1 MLGGGMQKQWQGQN
15 VDLKQLS
22 VYAEE
27 FFKTKGYMTRM
38 DESDGEYVIKWI
50 PPRVDGVSKSVYS
63 AVELKISGSP
73 DDFTIDIFASE
84 ATRSSIRLGLLTSAL
99 GGGYFTL
106 QGNRL
111 RETLERLENEFW
123 IYIEEKVALLA
134 RQSR

>member
-1 MLGGGMQKQWQGQN
+1 MQKQWLGQN
-15 VDLKQLS
+15 IDLHQLS

-27 FFKTKGYMTRM
+27 FFKSKGYMTKL

-50 PPRVDGVSKSVYS
+50 PQRVDGVSKSVYS
-63 AVELKISGSP
+63 AVELKIWGGP
-73 DDFTIDIFASE
+73 DDFTIDMFASE

-111 RETLERLENEFW
+111 RETLEKLENEFW
-123 IYIEEKVALLA
+123 VYIEDKVALLA